1 MKLLNWSCTRSLML
15 ASLTLAV
22 LTGTATIVQA
32 ADEKKNQEPPVID
45 PGSWRTPPSD
55 AIVLFDGSSLD
66 KWKGQDG
73 NDAPWKIV
81 DGNAME
87 VAAGKG
93 GVTTKD
99 EFGSFQLHIEW
110 ATPSEVKGEGQG
122 RGNSG
127 VYLHGR
133 YEVQVLDS
141 YENKTY
147 PDGQAGALY
156 SIAPPLVNASRPPGR
171 WQSYDIIF
179 NAPADKDDGSQSP
192 ATVTVL
198 HNGVLIQNHVAV
210 NRATT
215 ASPLK
220 GLPKTGPIFLQDH
233 GNPVRY
239 RNIWLRPLNHSH

>member
-1 MKLLNWSCTRSLML
+1 MKRNLILNALVGCL
-15 ASLTLAV
+15 AAM
-22 LTGTATIVQA
+22 TAGA
-32 ADEKKNQEPPVID
+32 ADEPTVIN
-45 PGSWRTPPSD
+45 PGNWRTPPSD
-55 AIVLFDGSSLD
+55 AVILFDGSSLD
-66 KWKGQDG
+66 KWKG
-73 NDAPWKIV
+73 NDDKPAPWNLV
-81 DGNAME
+81 DDRAME
-87 VAAGKG
+87 VAPGKG
-93 GVTTKD
+93 GITTRD

-110 ATPSEVKGEGQG
+110 ASPAEVKGEGQG

-141 YENKTY
+141 WNNKTY

-156 SIAPPLVNASRPPGR
+156 SIAPPLVNASRKPGE

-179 NAPADKDDGSQSP
+179 NAPESMEGGTQKP

-220 GLPKTGPIFLQDH
+220 GLPEKGPIHLQDH

-239 RNIWLRPLNHSH
+239 RNIWLRPLN